1 MGGAKFK
8 TTIDSGATINVI
20 DHGTFSKMQ
29 NITLTRT
36 KTKAFAYDTTSPVEF
51 VGKFDAVIGTKKRIS
66 VATFYVTKAEN
77 CGNLLSPTTAQELG
91 LISLHIDKLTSKDAA
106 IENIVQKNSKVFSGL
121 GKLKGE
127 KIKLDIDETKTPRAE
142 PQRRV
147 PYHIREKVTS
157 AITELETQ
165 DIIEK
170 VPESEATPW
179 VSPIVAIPKKDGQ
192 VRICVDMRLPNEA
205 IRRVRHPIPT
215 VSDVSLALNGAKY
228 FSKLDL
234 SQAYHQLELH
244 EQSRYITTFSTHMGL
259 YRYKRLNYGT
269 NAAAEIFQYSLQ
281 TALEGLK
288 GVKNIAD
295 DIIIF
300 GATRSEHDDNLD
312 KCLQRLAMK
321 GLRLNPSKCNFLS
334 NTLTFFGQVFSKEGT
349 RPDPRRVADLINAPK
364 PNNAHEVQSFLGMA
378 NYSRVYIPD
387 FATLTAPL
395 RELTKKDV
403 RYEWTQIHQNAF
415 EKLKNTLATAPCMSY
430 FDKRKQTFVT
440 VDASPVGISAILSQ
454 QPKHREV
461 NHQQIISYA
470 SRALSDVEKRY
481 SQTEKEA
488 LAIVWAVEHFH
499 LFLYGSEFTL
509 ITDHKPLEVI
519 YGQRNAKTS
528 ARIER
533 WVLRLQPY
541 TFRIIYKSG
550 ANNPADYLSRHPTH
564 DSKKK
569 HRRK

>member
-1 MGGAKFK
+1 MWENS
-8 TTIDSGATINVI
+8 TVI
-20 DHGTFSKMQ
+20 
-29 NITLTRT
+29 
-36 KTKAFAYDTTSPVEF
+36 E
-51 VGKFDAVIGTKKRIS
+51 TKKRIS

-77 CGNLLSPTTAQELG
+77 CGNLLSLTTAQELG

-127 KIKLDIDETKTPRAE
+127 KIKLDIDETKTPRAQ

-170 VPESEATPW
+170 VRESEATPW

-192 VRICVDMRLPNEA
+192 VRICVDMRLPNEV

-281 TALEGLK
+281 TALQGLK

-312 KCLQRLAMK
+312 KTPAQASTPPAKNKHGRM
-321 GLRLNPSKCNFLS
+321 GLEI
-334 NTLTFFGQVFSKEGT
+334 FGGRT
-349 RPDPRRVADLINAPK
+349 
-364 PNNAHEVQSFLGMA
+364 
-378 NYSRVYIPD
+378 
-387 FATLTAPL
+387 
-395 RELTKKDV
+395 
-403 RYEWTQIHQNAF
+403 
-415 EKLKNTLATAPCMSY
+415 
-430 FDKRKQTFVT
+430 
-440 VDASPVGISAILSQ
+440 
-454 QPKHREV
+454 
-461 NHQQIISYA
+461 
-470 SRALSDVEKRY
+470 
-481 SQTEKEA
+481 
-488 LAIVWAVEHFH
+488 
-499 LFLYGSEFTL
+499 
-509 ITDHKPLEVI
+509 
-519 YGQRNAKTS
+519 
-528 ARIER
+528 
-533 WVLRLQPY
+533 
-541 TFRIIYKSG
+541 
-550 ANNPADYLSRHPTH
+550 
-564 DSKKK
+564 
-569 HRRK
+569 